1 VSYLLGNVVGVMTES
16 AAEAASFS
24 HPTSLG
30 NITKI
35 LTFFI
40 ARGVGVKQLGFNF
53 QFITTFIIV
62 VVGVLSFGMALTFG
76 IDSNALVAN
85 IIAAKQSKS
94 HFRLN
99 QYLKFSGIEGT
110 WLK

>member
-1 VSYLLGNVVGVMTES
+1 VGYLLGNDVGVMTES

-30 NITKI
+30 NITKFSM
-35 LTFFI
+35 FFVTLP
-40 ARGVGVKQLGFNF
+40 VGVEQFGFNF

-62 VVGVLSFGMALTFG
+62 VVDVLSFGMAFTFG
-76 IDSNALVAN
+76 IGGNAFVAN
-85 IIAAKQSKS
+85 VIAAKQSKS

-99 QYLKFSGIEGT
+99 QYLKFSGIKET
-110 WLK
+110 WFK

>member
-30 NITKI
+30 NIKKI
-35 LTFFI
+35 LMFFI

-53 QFITTFIIV
+53 QFSIYHYFYYSSDRCFVIWN
-62 VVGVLSFGMALTFG
+62 SAYF
-76 IDSNALVAN
+76 
-85 IIAAKQSKS
+85 
-94 HFRLN
+94 
-99 QYLKFSGIEGT
+99 
-110 WLK
+110 